1 MTCCKKNIFSR
12 FDYLTR
18 CRNVDVITFLTY
30 WSILKEN
37 HRSEIWNMIFKGQIS
52 NQTIY
57 VYECAIF
64 IIWSCIAVDRR
75 LRCIFSKAK
84 YYIFT
89 RGLSVGLYLLCNN
102 SIVQL
107 QNWNESPSSFQIH
120 GTFFCTY
127 VQFKINFV
135 IWYFFF
141 NPRHTIFIF

>member
-1 MTCCKKNIFSR
+1 MLQKQHFFSQ
-12 FDYLTR
+12 FDYQIR
-18 CRNVDVITFLTY
+18 CRNSDVSTFLKY

-37 HRSEIWNMIFKGQIS
+37 HRSEIWNMIVKGQIS

-57 VYECAIF
+57 VYECAIL
-64 IIWSCIAVDRR
+64 IIWSCRAVDGR

-107 QNWNESPSSFQIH
+107 QKWNEPPSIFQIH

-141 NPRHTIFIF
+141 NSRHTIFRF

>member
-1 MTCCKKNIFSR
+1 MTCCKNNIFFW
-12 FDYLTR
+12 FDYQIR
-18 CRNVDVITFLTY
+18 CRNSDVSTFLKY

-37 HRSEIWNMIFKGQIS
+37 HRSEIWNMIVKGQIS

-57 VYECAIF
+57 VYECAIL
-64 IIWSCIAVDRR
+64 IIWSCRAVDRR

-107 QNWNESPSSFQIH
+107 QIVKWITINSPNPWYCVHICSVSDQ
-120 GTFFCTY
+120 FCHSIL
-127 VQFKINFV
+127 FL
-135 IWYFFF
+135 
-141 NPRHTIFIF
+141 

>member
-1 MTCCKKNIFSR
+1 MTCCKNNIFSR
-12 FDYLTR
+12 FDYQIR
-18 CRNVDVITFLTY
+18 CRNSDVSTFSKN

-37 HRSEIWNMIFKGQIS
+37 HRSEIWNMIVKGQIS

-57 VYECAIF
+57 VYECAIL
-64 IIWSCIAVDRR
+64 IIWSCRAVDRR

-107 QNWNESPSSFQIH
+107 QIVKWITINSP
-120 GTFFCTY
+120 
-127 VQFKINFV
+127 
-135 IWYFFF
+135 
-141 NPRHTIFIF
+141 NPWHIRLHICSVSDQVCHLILFL